1 MSNTHETI
9 LYVNLKTLEDNF
21 YFLKNTFCKHNKVI
35 AVVKAFAYGLGD
47 VEVAKKLESLGVDG
61 FWVADFDEG
70 VRLRKNS
77 ISKPIIVANPGFK
90 SKAKVL
96 QYNLEPVIYSH
107 RMLNLY
113 CSAGEQVNVHLK
125 FNTGMNRYGFDI
137 EELDELI
144 QVIKCNKHIKIN
156 SICSHLSSSNDKR
169 HDSYSNDQIHKL
181 ELISKRLKSTFGT
194 AFPKHILN
202 SNGVLRFAS
211 EQGDWVRLGISLYG
225 GLEHPKLNQT
235 FTLKS
240 VINQIRQVK
249 AGDRIGY
256 QHSFTATKSMQIA
269 IVPVGYADG
278 LNRKLGHSK
287 GKVLVNNKPCSILG
301 EISMDSMM
309 VDVSNAKATEGD
321 DVIIFSPE
329 QDVMNLSK
337 RLGTISYEVMATLN
351 RRIKRIYL
359 NE

>member
-1 MSNTHETI
+1 MDS
-9 LYVNLKTLEDNF
+9 
-21 YFLKNTFCKHNKVI
+21 
-35 AVVKAFAYGLGD
+35 D

-70 VRLRKNS
+70 VRLEKNS

-225 GLEHPKLNQT
+225 VPRTPKIESNIYI
-235 FTLKS
+235 K
-240 VINQIRQVK
+240 K
-249 AGDRIGY
+249 CY
-256 QHSFTATKSMQIA
+256 Q
-269 IVPVGYADG
+269 P
-278 LNRKLGHSK
+278 N
-287 GKVLVNNKPCSILG
+287 
-301 EISMDSMM
+301 
-309 VDVSNAKATEGD
+309 
-321 DVIIFSPE
+321 
-329 QDVMNLSK
+329 
-337 RLGTISYEVMATLN
+337 
-351 RRIKRIYL
+351 
-359 NE
+359 